1 MSTMDSLTITFTGQ
15 EELALTRLP
24 VPEPGPGELLL
35 ETRASLISTGTECI
49 CYQRN
54 FEPGTHWHHWVQ
66 YPFYPGYS
74 NGGVV
79 IGIGAGVTGYEL
91 GQVVAYRA
99 GHRQYAVMSASLVT
113 PVPPGVSVQEA
124 AWIALAKIVQNG
136 VRRAA
141 HTMGDDVVVVGL
153 GILGQLVVQYTR
165 LMGARHII
173 AIDMAE
179 PRLACASAISQ
190 ATHTLQMPADEA
202 ASHVADITA
211 GQMADVVY
219 DVTGFPQVF
228 ASALALP
235 RRFGTLLL
243 LGDTGTPSGQQLSA
257 DVIVRGL
264 RILGAHDS
272 HPPQEATDFVPW
284 SNQRITELFFTY
296 LARGQMNVRDLVTHT
311 YAPTQAQEAYTMLT
325 TDRSAALGVLFDWTQ
340 I

>member
-1 MSTMDSLTITFTGQ
+1 MDSLTITFTGK
-15 EELALTRLP
+15 EELVLDRLP
-24 VPEPGPGELLL
+24 VSEPGPGELLL
-35 ETRASLISTGTECI
+35 ETHASLISTGTECI

-54 FEPGTHWHHWVQ
+54 FEPGTHWHHWVK

-79 IGIGAGVTGYEL
+79 IGLGEGVSGFEV

-99 GHRQYAVMSASLVT
+99 GHCQFAVMPENMVT
-113 PVPPGVSVQEA
+113 PVPSGVTTQEA

-165 LMGARHII
+165 LMGARHVI
-173 AIDMAE
+173 AIDMAD
-179 PRLACASAISQ
+179 PRLTFASEISG
-190 ATHTLQMPADEA
+190 ATHTLQMPAGEA
-202 ASHVADITA
+202 TPYVAEITE
-211 GQMADVVY
+211 GRMADVVY

-235 RRFGTLLL
+235 RKFGTLLL
-243 LGDTGTPSGQQLSA
+243 LGDTGIPSGQQLSS
-257 DVIVRGL
+257 DVITKGL
-264 RILGAHDS
+264 RIVGAHDS

-284 SNQRITELFFTY
+284 SNQRIAELFFAY
-296 LARGQMNVRDLVTHT
+296 LARSQMNVQGLVTHT
-311 YAPTQAQEAYTMLT
+311 YAPTQAKEAYTMLT
-325 TDRSAALGVLFDWTQ
+325 TDRSAALGVLFDWTLL
-340 I
+340 

>member
-1 MSTMDSLTITFTGQ
+1 MDSLTVTFTGK
-15 EELALTRLP
+15 EELALERLP
-24 VPEPGPGELLL
+24 VPEPGPGTLLL
-35 ETRASLISTGTECI
+35 ETQASLISTGTECI

-79 IGIGAGVTGYEL
+79 IGKGEGVTGFEL

-99 GHRQYAVMSASLVT
+99 GHRQYAVMPADTVT
-113 PVPPGVSVQEA
+113 PVPAGVTPQEA

-141 HTMGDDVVVVGL
+141 HTMGDDVAVIGL
-153 GILGQLVVQYTR
+153 GILGQLVVQYAR
-165 LMGARHII
+165 LMGARHVV

-179 PRLACASAISQ
+179 PRLTFASEISG
-190 ATHTLQMPADEA
+190 ATHTLQMPAGEA
-202 ASHVADITA
+202 APHLAEITE
-211 GQMADVVY
+211 GRMADVVY

-243 LGDTGTPSGQQLSA
+243 LGDTGVPSGQQLSS
-257 DVIVRGL
+257 DVIMRGL

-272 HPPQEATDFVPW
+272 HPPQEATDFTPW

-296 LARGQMNVRDLVTHT
+296 LARGQMNVQDLVTHT
-311 YAPTQAQEAYTMLT
+311 YAPTQAKEAYTMLT
-325 TDRSAALGVLFDWTQ
+325 TDRSAALGVLFDWTR

>member
-1 MSTMDSLTITFTGQ
+1 MDSLTITFTGK
-15 EELALTRLP
+15 EELALERLP

-79 IGIGAGVTGYEL
+79 VGLGEGVTGYEL
-91 GQVVAYRA
+91 GQTVAYRA
-99 GHRQYAVMSASLVT
+99 GHRQYAVMPASMVT
-113 PVPPGVSVQEA
+113 PIPTGVSAQEA

-141 HTMGDDVVVVGL
+141 HTMGDDVAVIGL

-165 LMGARHII
+165 LMGARHVI

-179 PRLACASAISQ
+179 PRLAFASEISG
-190 ATHTLQMPADEA
+190 ATHTLQMSAGEA
-202 ASHVADITA
+202 ASHLAEITE
-211 GQMADVVY
+211 GRMADVVY

-228 ASALALP
+228 ASALSLP
-235 RRFGTLLL
+235 RKFGTLLL
-243 LGDTGTPSGQQLSA
+243 LGDTGVPSGQQLSSA
-257 DVIVRGL
+257 VITRGL
-264 RILGAHDS
+264 RIVGAHDS
-272 HPPQEATDFVPW
+272 HPPQEATDFTPW
-284 SNQRITELFFTY
+284 SNQRISELFFTY
-296 LARGQMNVRDLVTHT
+296 LARGQMNVQDLVTHT
-311 YAPTQAQEAYTMLT
+311 YAPTEAKDAYTMLT
-325 TDRSAALGVLFDWTQ
+325 TDRSAALGVLFDWTRM
-340 I
+340 